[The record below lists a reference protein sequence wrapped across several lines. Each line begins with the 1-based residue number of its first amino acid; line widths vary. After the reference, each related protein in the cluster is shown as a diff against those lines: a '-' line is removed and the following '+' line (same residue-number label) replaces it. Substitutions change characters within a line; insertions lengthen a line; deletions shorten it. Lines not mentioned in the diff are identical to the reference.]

1 MVAAIQGKP
10 QILRKA
16 GRKEK
21 IPEVNNRSER
31 YLAAL
36 LSSRTQKEA
45 AEKAGI
51 SPRWMREVMRDP
63 EFSAEYKRRKAE
75 VVDDATRHIQGIYEK
90 AIKTLEGVIDSETAT
105 FRDKINASRAVL
117 EYGQQLTE
125 TNEVISRLEDLERM
139 TEAR

>member
-1 MVAAIQGKP
+1 M
-10 QILRKA
+10 
-16 GRKEK
+16 
-21 IPEVNNRSER
+21 NNRSER